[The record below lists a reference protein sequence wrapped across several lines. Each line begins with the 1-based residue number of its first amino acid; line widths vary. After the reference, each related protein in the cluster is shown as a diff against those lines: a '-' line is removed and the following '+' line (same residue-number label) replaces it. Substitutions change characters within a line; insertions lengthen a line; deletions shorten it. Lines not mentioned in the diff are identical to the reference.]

1 MRKWTRLSYEDYC
14 HKYKIK
20 LRFRRMVE
28 VFTYFQ
34 EQQKSNNVMKMSKG
48 PEQIF
53 LQRNWN

>member
-1 MRKWTRLSYEDYC
+1 
-14 HKYKIK
+14 
-20 LRFRRMVE
+20 MVE